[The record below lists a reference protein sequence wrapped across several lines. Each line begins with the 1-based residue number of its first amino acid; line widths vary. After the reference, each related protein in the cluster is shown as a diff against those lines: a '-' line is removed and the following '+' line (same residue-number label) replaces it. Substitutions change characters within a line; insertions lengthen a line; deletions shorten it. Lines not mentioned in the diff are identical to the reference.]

1 VPSNPPSANFTCTE
15 SCCSAWQVNYDL
27 LPFIEE
33 DVKKEVESG
42 NFTKKNKALWDA
54 YVIASQ
60 GHDLDWFKEM
70 LASHEQAMQ
79 EDALYRE
86 AKAEEKARKADKATK
101 RKSTAGDV
109 SDDVDMEDA
118 GDDTAPSAKK
128 AKASKKRKK
137 EDDSDGEPEKVR
149 SPPIEVH
156 MALMRLTACKDP
168 EAKAKAKQQAKGGV
182 SCKT

>member
-1 VPSNPPSANFTCTE
+1 MSCKCLQAPSAANAPCTK

-27 LPFIEE
+27 LPFVDD

-42 NFTKKNKALWDA
+42 NSTKKNKALWEA
-54 YVIASQ
+54 YVIASE

-70 LASHEQAMQ
+70 LANHEQAMQ
-79 EDALYRE
+79 EDALSKE
-86 AKAEEKARKADKATK
+86 AKAEEKAKKADRAAK

-109 SDDVDMEDA
+109 SDDVEMEDA

-149 SPPIEVH
+149 LPLAEVH
-156 MALMRLTACKDP
+156 TALMRLTACKDP
-168 EAKAKAKQQAKGGV
+168 
-182 SCKT
+182 